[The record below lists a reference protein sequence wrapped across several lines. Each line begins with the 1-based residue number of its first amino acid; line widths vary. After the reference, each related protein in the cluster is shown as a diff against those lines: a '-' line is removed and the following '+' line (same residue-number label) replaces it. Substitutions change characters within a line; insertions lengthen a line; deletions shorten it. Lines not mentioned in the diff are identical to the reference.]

1 MTDNSIFDIPGL
13 LSRLLVDHS
22 TSKLDVIHNIF
33 WATSDYEG
41 RGKGYQ
47 YIDEITPEA
56 ISGDNENAV
65 IPRVQKGKSEQSARS
80 KEMAEVF
87 TPSWLCNRMNN
98 SADEQWFGVAD
109 TFNKEAVKD
118 GVQTW
123 IVSRKKLSFPEGKT
137 WMDYVR
143 NTRLE
148 ITCGEAP
155 FLVSRYDT
163 TTGESIP
170 VARRIGILDR
180 KLRVIKENTGTEEE
194 WYEATLMAFKSVYG
208 YEWQGDSL
216 ILARK
221 ALLQTFVDY
230 YKAQFKKNP
239 ENDKLFKIAEV
250 ISWNLWQMDGLKYVV
265 PETCHEEI
273 EETLGSLFEASEIK
287 RKPCPGCKTGDP
299 RLHNGIKCKIMDWEK
314 GSPVLFIDSIR

>member
-22 TSKLDVIHNIF
+22 TSKPGVIHNIF

-65 IPRVQKGKSEQSARS
+65 IPRVQKRKSEQSARS

-109 TFNKEAVKD
+109 AFNKEAVKD

-123 IVSRKKLSFPEGKT
+123 IVSRKKISFPEGKT
-137 WMDYVR
+137 WMDYIR

-216 ILARK
+216 ILSRK
-221 ALLQTFVDY
+221 ALLLTFVDY

-239 ENDKLFKIAEV
+239 DNDKLFEIAEV

-265 PETCHEEI
+265 PGSCHDEE
-273 EETLGSLFEASEIK
+273 EETLGNLFGEPEVK
-287 RKPCPGCKTGDP
+287 KTPCPGWGHLQT
-299 RLHNGIKCKIMDWEK
+299 
-314 GSPVLFIDSIR
+314 SVA

>member
-22 TSKLDVIHNIF
+22 TSKPDVIHNVF

-56 ISGDNENAV
+56 ISGNNENAV
-65 IPRVQKGKSEQSARS
+65 IPRVLKRKSEQSARS

-98 SADEQWFGVAD
+98 SADEQWFSVAG
-109 TFNKEAVKD
+109 TFNKETVKN

-123 IVSRKKLSFPEGKT
+123 IVSKKKISFPEGKT

-221 ALLQTFVDY
+221 ALLLTFVDY
-230 YKAQFKKNP
+230 YKAQFKKDP
-239 ENDKLFKIAEV
+239 DNDKLFEIAEV

-265 PETCHEEI
+265 PGSCHDEE
-273 EETLGSLFEASEIK
+273 EETLGNLFGEPEVK
-287 RKPCPGCKTGDP
+287 KTPCPGCATGDP
-299 RLHNGIKCKIMDWEK
+299 KLHNGIKCRIMDWEK
-314 GSPVLFIDSIR
+314 RSPVLFIDSIR

>member
-1 MTDNSIFDIPGL
+1 MADAPLFEIPGL
-13 LSRLLVDHS
+13 LSCLLVDHS
-22 TSKLDVIHNIF
+22 TSKPEVAHNIF
-33 WATSDYEG
+33 WATRDYTDLG
-41 RGKGYQ
+41 VGYQ
-47 YIDEITPEA
+47 YRDEITPSA
-56 ISGDNENAV
+56 ISGENEGIV
-65 IPRVQKGKSEQSARS
+65 IPRVQKRKSEQSARS

-109 TFNKEAVKD
+109 AFNKETAKN
-118 GVQTW
+118 GIQTW
-123 IVSRKKLSFPEGKT
+123 IVSKKKISFPEGKT
-137 WMDYVR
+137 WMDYIR

-180 KLRVIKENTGTEEE
+180 KMRVIKENTKTEKE
-194 WYEATLMAFKSVYG
+194 WYEAALIAFKSVYG

-216 ILARK
+216 LLARK
-221 ALLQTFVDY
+221 ALLLTFRDY
-230 YKAQFKKNP
+230 YEAQFKKDP
-239 ENDKLFKIAEV
+239 EESQLFEIAEI

-265 PETCHEEI
+265 PDTCHEDV
-273 EETLGSLFEASEIK
+273 EETLGSLFDEPKVKKNS
-287 RKPCPGCKTGDP
+287 CPGCATGNP
-299 RLHNGIKCKIMDWEK
+299 KLHNGIKCRIMDWEK
-314 GSPVLFIDSIR
+314 GTPVLFIDSIG

>member
-1 MTDNSIFDIPGL
+1 MTDNSIFEIPGL

-22 TSKLDVIHNIF
+22 TSKPDVIHNVF

-56 ISGDNENAV
+56 ISGNNENAV
-65 IPRVQKGKSEQSARS
+65 IPRVLKRKSEQSARS

-98 SADEQWFGVAD
+98 SADEQWFGVAG
-109 TFNKEAVKD
+109 TFNKETVKN

-123 IVSRKKLSFPEGKT
+123 IVSKKKISFPEGKT

-180 KLRVIKENTGTEEE
+180 KLRVIKENTSIEEE

-221 ALLQTFVDY
+221 ALLLTFVDY
-230 YKAQFKKNP
+230 YKAQFKKDP
-239 ENDKLFKIAEV
+239 DNDKLFEIAEV

-265 PETCHEEI
+265 PGSCHDEEEEI
-273 EETLGSLFEASEIK
+273 FGNIFGEPEVKTN
-287 RKPCPGCKTGDP
+287 PCPGCTSGNPK
-299 RLHNGIKCKIMDWEK
+299 LHNGIKCRIMDWKK
-314 GSPVLFIDSIR
+314 GSPVLFIDSMK